1 MYGLRLR
8 FADIILS
15 TIAILKTNMVF
26 FLGPGPLSDEFVSA
40 EILSETPGKF
50 PQEVCRWCHLKSEI
64 FKLSTLFHHQQSHH

>member
-50 PQEVCRWCHLKSEI
+50 PQEVCR
-64 FKLSTLFHHQQSHH
+64 